1 MPRAA
6 LASFIVLLLP
16 ASAALAEGQD
26 AAAASALFDEG
37 KAALDRGAYD
47 DACPKLAESYRLDP
61 APGALFFAA
70 DCEEKRGRLA
80 TAWAKFREL
89 DDTMAPDDGRRQEV
103 KARLAALDPRVPRV
117 TVSLSK
123 ESGELDGASIQRDG
137 VELKAATFGTAV
149 PTDPGSHVFTLH
161 VPGRAATSKT
171 VDVAEGANVQVEL
184 APGAA
189 PSKGRMIAGVT
200 VAAVGVASM
209 IAGAVLGGVAK
220 SDYDASDPHC
230 DDANRCDQQGVDIRD
245 SARTLGDA
253 GTAVFFVG
261 AGALVVGSIVWLT
274 APKAEGGLV
283 ASEHVGLRVGL
294 GGVTLFG
301 RFQ

>member
-1 MPRAA
+1 M
-6 LASFIVLLLP
+6 LP
-16 ASAALAEGQD
+16 ASSALAEGQD

-47 DACPKLAESYRLDP
+47 EACPKLAESYRLDP

-103 KARLAALDPRVPRV
+103 KTRLAALDPRVPRV
-117 TVSLSK
+117 VVTIPKDDDLEGVSVR
-123 ESGELDGASIQRDG
+123 RDG
-137 VELKAATFGTAV
+137 VELKAASFGTPV
-149 PTDPGSHVFTLH
+149 PTDPGKHVFTLN
-161 VPGRAATSKT
+161 VPGRAATSKS
-171 VDVAEGANVQVEL
+171 VDVVEGKTVRVEL
-184 APGAA
+184 EPGAA

-220 SDYDASDPHC
+220 SDYDDSDPHC

-245 SARTLGDA
+245 AARTLGDA
-253 GTAVFFVG
+253 GTAVFFAG
-261 AGALVVGSIVWLT
+261 AGVLVIGTVVWLT

-283 ASEHVGLRVGL
+283 ATEHVGLRVGL
-294 GGVTLFG
+294 GAVTLFG
-301 RFQ
+301 RFR